1 MHLAAEDLRGGL
13 DLRFRPDSL
22 MTSLTMPPAL
32 PLHRCTLLLAVIM
45 LLMLPARLAADLVWT
60 PEGGWKIEGGLS
72 AGLAGDDAH
81 NALTLMNKARASE
94 EKEHY
99 FFALRDYKKV
109 IKKYDHSIYAQEA
122 FYHTALIRLAQH
134 KYVKAFTAFQEI
146 VTRYPSTPR
155 FNEVIG
161 QQYRI
166 ACDLLNGARSH
177 SWWFIPGFRN
187 REASVKFFEI
197 VLSNAPYS
205 EYAPLALMGV
215 ARAHLFLH
223 EPEESIDALDRM
235 INTYP
240 KSLLASD
247 AYLKSAQ
254 AYASMV
260 EGASY
265 DQSSTKEA
273 ITYYEDFVILYPGD
287 SHIVVAEKG
296 LSNMKEVLAQS
307 KIEIG
312 DYYLKYRQNY
322 KAAKVFYN
330 EAITDYPDSPVAGR
344 ARAKLVKVDAIL
356 AEQAKPSTPSAP
368 KPTPPKKKRFL
379 FF

>member
-1 MHLAAEDLRGGL
+1 
-13 DLRFRPDSL
+13 
-22 MTSLTMPPAL
+22 
-32 PLHRCTLLLAVIM
+32 
-45 LLMLPARLAADLVWT
+45 
-60 PEGGWKIEGGLS
+60 
-72 AGLAGDDAH
+72 
-81 NALTLMNKARASE
+81 
-94 EKEHY
+94 
-99 FFALRDYKKV
+99 
-109 IKKYDHSIYAQEA
+109 
-122 FYHTALIRLAQH
+122 
-134 KYVKAFTAFQEI
+134 
-146 VTRYPSTPR
+146 
-155 FNEVIG
+155 
-161 QQYRI
+161 
-166 ACDLLNGARSH
+166 
-177 SWWFIPGFRN
+177 
-187 REASVKFFEI
+187 
-197 VLSNAPYS
+197 
-205 EYAPLALMGV
+205 
-215 ARAHLFLH
+215 
-223 EPEESIDALDRM
+223 M

-356 AEQAKPSTPSAP
+356 AEQAKSSTPSAP